1 MSERQGLKREGEEL
15 AKIKPFKGIL
25 YNTKRVNMNRV
36 VAPPYDVISPVM
48 QDELYCKDQFNIVR
62 LILGTEAATDTSK
75 QNKYTRSKKFLDNWL
90 KNKILLK
97 DKKESVYVYVQQYL
111 HRGKKKTRIGF
122 FALMKIE
129 DPKESG
135 ILPHEYTL
143 SKPKVDR
150 LNLIKK
156 TRANLSPIF
165 TLFQDEKNKINKT
178 LKAFTKSNTALFTI
192 TADGVTHSF
201 WRMDSAAIIKNIQ
214 SEMQKKKIFIA
225 DGHHR
230 YEVALNY
237 RNMMRK
243 TGQFKKSMD
252 YIMMYF
258 SSLTEKD
265 NLTILSTHRA
275 IKDIEGFSEKEFLER
290 AGKYF
295 YISKEKDKKTL
306 IDYLEE
312 NPGGKHAF
320 GIYLRP
326 NKFYLLKLKDDLQ
339 ISKIIKSK
347 KPGILKRLDV
357 TVLHDLIINK
367 ILGVENT
374 EGNIKFIR
382 DEDDAV
388 KVVDSGDYR
397 CAFFLRP
404 TKIAEMKNIAEKG
417 VMMPQKSTYFY
428 PKLLTGLVINK
439 F

>member
-1 MSERQGLKREGEEL
+1 M
-15 AKIKPFKGIL
+15 AKIKPFRGIT
-25 YNTKRVNMNRV
+25 YNTECVCMNNV
-36 VAPPYDVISPVM
+36 VAPPYDVISPTM
-48 QDELYCKDQFNIVR
+48 QERLYSKDQFNIVR
-62 LILGTEAATDTSK
+62 LILGAEEASDTSK

-90 KNKILLK
+90 ENKVLLK
-97 DKKESVYVYVQQYL
+97 DKKPSVYIYVQQYL

-122 FALMKIE
+122 LTLMKIE

-150 LNLIKK
+150 LNLIKNV
-156 TRANLSPIF
+156 RANLSPIF
-165 TLFQDEKNKINKT
+165 TLFQDEKSKVNKI
-178 LKAFTKSNTALFTI
+178 LKAFTKSNKALFTI
-192 TADGVTHSF
+192 DADGVTHSF
-201 WRMDSAAIIKNIQ
+201 WKMSNAAFIKKIE

-243 TGQFKKSMD
+243 TGQFKESMN

-258 SSLTEKD
+258 SSLTERG

-275 IKDIEGFSEKEFLER
+275 VKDIDRFSEKELLKKLGE
-290 AGKYF
+290 YF
-295 YISKEKDKKTL
+295 YISKVKFLKSLT
-306 IDYLEE
+306 DYLEE
-312 NPGGKHAF
+312 NSGGKQAF
-320 GIYLRP
+320 GIYLRH
-326 NKFYLLKLKDDLQ
+326 NKFYLLKLKDDLR
-339 ISKIIKSK
+339 ISEIIKSK
-347 KPGILKRLDV
+347 KPAILKRLDV
-357 TVLHDLIINK
+357 TVLHDLIIDK
-367 ILGVENT
+367 ILGVKSSENS
-374 EGNIKFIR
+374 IKFIR
-382 DEDDAV
+382 DEKDAV
-388 KVVDSGDYR
+388 KVVDNGDYK

-404 TKIAEMKNIAEKG
+404 TKVREMKNIAEKG